1 MNAQQARHIAT
12 YTPDKESLIVINAI
26 KKGVEKAAIN
36 RNTSMHLN
44 LRCYYLTG
52 EQQNVVA
59 YNLTKDGFNFNE
71 ERMTLSW

>member
-1 MNAQQARHIAT
+1 MNAQEARHIAT
-12 YTPDKESLIVINAI
+12 YTPDRESLIVIKEI
-26 KKGVEKAAIN
+26 KKDIEKAAMN

-44 LRCYYLTG
+44 LRCYFLTR

-59 YNLTKDGFNFNE
+59 YNLEKEGFNFNE